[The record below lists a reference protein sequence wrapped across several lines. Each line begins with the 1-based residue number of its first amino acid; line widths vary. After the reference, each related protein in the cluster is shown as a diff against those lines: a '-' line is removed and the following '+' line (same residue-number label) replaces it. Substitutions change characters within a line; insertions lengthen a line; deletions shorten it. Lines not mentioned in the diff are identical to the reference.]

1 MRLLFALI
9 PCLLL
14 VAAATAQESAQA
26 SFAYQVRLD
35 PDGRVLTIEPEVDNR
50 TAALPDSV
58 DAALRRQLQDRTY
71 QRADGHGGTLTTFL
85 EGEATLQA
93 VDEGLGLS
101 ITALR
106 AGPRL
111 RVLELP
117 HAPTALIRDKAE
129 ADLVLHIDV
138 SGTGV
143 ATLDEV
149 DGIDTLSR
157 DHAKRVRER
166 LVTALRQWRFKPERH
181 DGRPLASEFVVRLQY
196 RIERGAD
203 TDWNWRGPAIAQ
215 IGHVRVPEAE
225 FRAMDLALSA
235 KRR

>member
-1 MRLLFALI
+1 MRRLFALTT
-9 PCLLL
+9 CLLL
-14 VAAATAQESAQA
+14 VAAATAQESAQT

-50 TAALPDSV
+50 TAALPASV
-58 DAALRRQLQDRTY
+58 DAALQRELQARSY
-71 QRADGHGGTLTTFL
+71 VRADALGGTLTTFL
-85 EGEATLQA
+85 EGEVALQA
-93 VDEGLGLS
+93 VGEGLGLS

-111 RVLELP
+111 RVIDLP

-149 DGIDTLSR
+149 QGIDTLSR
-157 DHAKRVRER
+157 DHAQRVRER
-166 LVTALRQWRFKPERH
+166 LVTALRKWRFKPERH
-181 DGRPLASEFVVRLQY
+181 DGRPLPSEFVVRLQY
-196 RIERGAD
+196 RVERGAD
-203 TDWNWRGPAIAQ
+203 TAWDWRGPAIGQ
-215 IGHVRVPEAE
+215 VGHVRVPEAE
-225 FRAMDLALSA
+225 FRPMDLGLSA
-235 KRR
+235 TRR

>member
-1 MRLLFALI
+1 MRLLFALTS
-9 PCLLL
+9 CLLL

-35 PDGRVLTIEPEVDNR
+35 PAGRVLTIEPEVDNR
-50 TAALPDSV
+50 TAALPASV
-58 DAALRRQLQDRTY
+58 DAALQRELQTRTY
-71 QRADGHGGTLTTFL
+71 VRADDLGGTLTTFL

-93 VDEGLGLS
+93 VGEGLGLS

-111 RVLELP
+111 RVIELP
-117 HAPTALIRDKAE
+117 HAPAALVRDRVE

-143 ATLDEV
+143 ATLGEV
-149 DGIDTLSR
+149 QGIDTLSR
-157 DHAKRVRER
+157 DHAQRVRER
-166 LVTALRQWRFKPERH
+166 LVTALRKWRFKPERH
-181 DGRPLASEFVVRLQY
+181 DGRPLPGKFVTRLQY

-203 TDWNWRGPAIAQ
+203 TDWDWRGPAIGQ
-215 IGHVRVPEAE
+215 VGYVRVPEAE